1 MIILLFKFYWAG
13 FSRTFRHSIES
24 GKNSGSPYTSFPKS
38 AMILWP
44 FLGDV
49 SHFMKIFC
57 ICTIRLSFLVL
68 MTGCC
73 FVVAAFVKNIF
84 VIVMSAHDLR
94 CIRAEKSR

>member
-1 MIILLFKFYWAG
+1 MIFL
-13 FSRTFRHSIES
+13 
-24 GKNSGSPYTSFPKS
+24 PFP
-38 AMILWP
+38 
-44 FLGDV
+44 GYV
-49 SHFMKIFC
+49 SHFTKIFF

>member
-1 MIILLFKFYWAG
+1 
-13 FSRTFRHSIES
+13 
-24 GKNSGSPYTSFPKS
+24 
-38 AMILWP
+38 
-44 FLGDV
+44 
-49 SHFMKIFC
+49 
-57 ICTIRLSFLVL
+57 